1 MAAVTICS
9 DFGAQKNSL
18 TLLLLFPH
26 LFPMKWWDRMPWS
39 SFSECWALS
48 QLFQN
53 LKAGPR
59 RTLNWTQEIPG
70 CQELQALD
78 YWGGPANR
86 PRSRKVRSGCLYKNG
101 LGTAPYN
108 DTGLGPTDSTLLRP
122 RIKALNTV
130 VKQHKVDT
138 LLDVSQCMHD
148 PKGETL
154 CLPLDGK
161 MSMKEVLQDG
171 FVGI

>member
-1 MAAVTICS
+1 MKPLQQKRKTRAEGTGAEPEGRRPGAASEQQQPVNLMWERSSCS
-9 DFGAQKNSL
+9 
-18 TLLLLFPH
+18 
-26 LFPMKWWDRMPWS
+26 
-39 SFSECWALS
+39 
-48 QLFQN
+48 FQN

-70 CQELQALD
+70 SQELQALD
-78 YWGGPANR
+78 YWGGPDN
-86 PRSRKVRSGCLYKNG
+86 SSSSWKVQSGCFYKNG

-130 VKQHKVDT
+130 VKQHKVDA
-138 LLDVSQCMHD
+138 LLDVSQCTHD

-161 MSMKEVLQDG
+161 TFMKEILQDG
-171 FVGI
+171 IVGI